1 MKFRNMLLGALMV
14 YSGSGFAAS
23 WVFDEAHS
31 AADFSIRHMMVTNV
45 KGTVTGI
52 KGAVEIDDK
61 DLTKSKVDVTLNV
74 SSLDTRNQKRDEHLR
89 SPDFFDAQKFPEM
102 KFVSKKVQKDGKNL
116 KVTGDLTIKGIT
128 KSVTMLVDG
137 PSPAVKDPW
146 GKTKRGLSA
155 TTTLSR
161 KDFGIT
167 WNKNLDGGGVVLG
180 DDVKVSI
187 EAELEPKA

>member
-1 MKFRNMLLGALMV
+1 VKFRNMLLGALMV